1 VSEVSTS
8 YFQSAAAFSSAEFSI
23 SDVVLEA
30 RFGLEAKF
38 YGLGLGLD
46 SGPMALVLALALKVQ
61 ASALALTAAWTNFWH
76 HP

>member
-1 VSEVSTS
+1 VSEISTS

-38 YGLGLGLD
+38 YGLGLD